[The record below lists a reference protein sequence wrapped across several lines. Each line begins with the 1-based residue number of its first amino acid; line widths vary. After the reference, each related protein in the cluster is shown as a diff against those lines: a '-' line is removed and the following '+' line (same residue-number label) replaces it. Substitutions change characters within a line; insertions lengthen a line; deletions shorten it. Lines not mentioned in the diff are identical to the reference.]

1 MKSKITGSIFGLAL
15 AVVTPGVAGA
25 AIIAGPS
32 LTSNDSGYLV
42 SGLGF
47 QALDNSTLT
56 AFTFQNQGNADT
68 VSLTNSAGTVLD
80 SVTIPA
86 STPSDVVSG
95 LTWSLTSGNA
105 YYLLQT
111 GGVNGKFGTF
121 GFTLPSDT
129 DISITTTFNG
139 GATIALAIPG
149 FDVGGFWGDF
159 NNITT
164 ASVSAVPAPGS
175 LSLVAPGLGALGLLG
190 WRRKRKAAALA
201 A

>member
-15 AVVTPGVAGA
+15 VVVTSDVAGA

-56 AFTFQNQGNADT
+56 AFTFQNQGSADT
-68 VSLTNSAGTVLD
+68 VSLTNSVGTILD
-80 SVTIPA
+80 SATIPA

-95 LTWSLTSGNA
+95 LTWSLTSGNS

-111 GGVNGKFGTF
+111 GGVNGRFGTF

-129 DISITTTFNG
+129 DIAITTTFNG
-139 GATIALAIPG
+139 GATIVAALSG
-149 FDVGGFWGDF
+149 TDVGGFWGDF